1 MSDRRLHTNHSETHF
16 QKGYGFPNAPVK
28 RWFLLKEGKS
38 KIWCLLKWLKLFLT
52 FLTSFLFD
60 IRTWLTETQT
70 NIAFYAVECEPI
82 LCHWSLCIPTEI
94 ILSSHFLFLSGSID
108 RDMWHE
114 VGLRTLKNSPSQ
126 TFFRIGVL
134 KISQY
139 SKENTW
145 VGVFFNK
152 VTGLQPC
159 SFFKKRLQPRY
170 FTCFSGSQVRVHFS
184 VRMQIFDL
192 HLSKKYK
199 SNKIQINKTGH

>member
-1 MSDRRLHTNHSETHF
+1 MSDRRLHTNHSEIFFEYVYKTHF

-38 KIWCLLKWLKLFLT
+38 KIWCLLKWLKFFLT

-94 ILSSHFLFLSGSID
+94 ILSSHFLLLSGSID

-114 VGLRTLKNSPSQ
+114 VGLRTLKNSRSQ

-139 SKENTW
+139 SRKIPELESFLIKLQASNP
-145 VGVFFNK
+145 VAFLKRDSNPGILLVF
-152 VTGLQPC
+152 Q
-159 SFFKKRLQPRY
+159 
-170 FTCFSGSQVRVHFS
+170 
-184 VRMQIFDL
+184 DL
-192 HLSKKYK
+192 K
-199 SNKIQINKTGH
+199 